1 MKSLKNTKHS
11 RTLSKTPSKTNSKT
25 QKKSWD
31 YDVDSKSTYDKLFK
45 ALNHFGSIED
55 WEGTHLIEDDI
66 LHKFINEICNN
77 NYKTKKEIIK
87 TARMINKNVLTKK
100 YPKWYA

>member
-25 QKKSWD
+25 QKKCWD
-31 YDVDSKSTYDKLFK
+31 YDGDSKSTYDKLFK
-45 ALNHFGSIED
+45 AYNQCGNEKD
-55 WEGTHLIEDDI
+55 YEVTHLIEDDI

>member
-11 RTLSKTPSKTNSKT
+11 STKKYSKTTKHFSHINI
-25 QKKSWD
+25 
-31 YDVDSKSTYDKLFK
+31 KSTYEELIK
-45 ALNHFGSIED
+45 AFSHFGSIKD
-55 WEGTHLIEDDI
+55 WEGTHSIEDDI
-66 LHKFINEICNN
+66 LHKFLNEICNN
-77 NYKTKKEIIK
+77 NYKTKNEIIK